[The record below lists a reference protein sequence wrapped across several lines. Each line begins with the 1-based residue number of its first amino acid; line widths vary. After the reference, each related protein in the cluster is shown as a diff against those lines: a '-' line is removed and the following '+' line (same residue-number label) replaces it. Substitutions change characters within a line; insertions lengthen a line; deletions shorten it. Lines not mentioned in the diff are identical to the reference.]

1 MASVNSLQSIQARQE
16 TRLIFLSTFFSTM
29 LFCFPMNVFDLANFD
44 FKEKKFAALWSKIKA
59 IPPSTS
65 PPPPALFPGSV
76 IAFYSKGTE
85 AINKD
90 Y

>member
-1 MASVNSLQSIQARQE
+1 MASVNSLQSIQAWQE

-44 FKEKKFAALWSKIKA
+44 FKEKKFAALWSKIKV

-65 PPPPALFPGSV
+65 PPAPFPGSV
-76 IAFYSKGTE
+76 ITFYSKGTE